1 MTVAVVVVNDDDDD
15 VIDCDRDVAG
25 VSVLPSAISIYVGG
39 DVAVAISTI
48 FDDYRFGDSLWF

>member
-1 MTVAVVVVNDDDDD
+1 MTVAVVVNDDD
-15 VIDCDRDVAG
+15 VIDCDRDVAD

>member
-1 MTVAVVVVNDDDDD
+1 MIVAVVVVNDDDD

-39 DVAVAISTI
+39 DVAVVILKI
-48 FDDYRFGDSLWF
+48 FDDYRFGDSRWF

>member
-1 MTVAVVVVNDDDDD
+1 MTVAVVVNDDD
-15 VIDCDRDVAG
+15 VIDCDRDVAD

-48 FDDYRFGDSLWF
+48 FDGCRFGDSLWF